1 MRLILSAARFSKE
14 RNEIMTGIIIG
25 ILEQGFIYG
34 IMALGIYISYK
45 ILDFPDLTVDGTF
58 PLGAAIS
65 AALVTAG
72 VNPWLCLLA
81 AAAAGVLAGCI
92 TGILHV
98 KFKIKDLLSGIL
110 VMTGLYSV
118 NYRIVGSPNEFLM
131 SQPSVFDTIKE
142 GSALY
147 EYRYLVILF
156 AIAVIVK
163 ILLDLYLK
171 TKSGFLLKSV
181 GDNEGLVVTLA
192 QNPGK
197 IKIIGLAIANGLVGL
212 AGALYC
218 QRTMQFDISS
228 GTGTMVMGLA
238 AVIIGT
244 TVFKRIK
251 FMKITTGVI
260 FGMIIYKACITLA
273 LSSGLQSSDTKMV
286 VTILFLATMVLNEV
300 MNKSKGGRGN
310 A

>member
-1 MRLILSAARFSKE
+1 MS
-14 RNEIMTGIIIG
+14 GIIIG
-25 ILEQGFIYG
+25 ILEQGLIYG

-58 PLGAAIS
+58 PLGAAVS
-65 AALVTAG
+65 TALVTVG

-81 AAAAGVLAGCI
+81 AVIAGAAAGCI
-92 TGILHV
+92 TGFLHI
-98 KFKIKDLLSGIL
+98 KLKIKDLLSGIL
-110 VMTGLYSV
+110 VMTGLYSI

-131 SQPSVFDTIKE
+131 TQPTIFSSVKQ
-142 GSALY
+142 GSPIFQY
-147 EYRYLVILF
+147 KYLILLLIIT
-156 AIAVIVK
+156 AAVK

-197 IKIIGLAIANGLVGL
+197 IKIIGLAIANALVSL
-212 AGALYC
+212 SGALYC
-218 QRTMQFDISS
+218 QRSMQFDISS

-244 TVFKRIK
+244 TVFKKLK

-260 FGMIIYKACITLA
+260 LGMIVYKACITVA
-273 LSSGLQSSDTKMV
+273 LSSGLQSSDTKLV
-286 VTILFLATMVLNEV
+286 VTILFLATLLLNNVL
-300 MNKSKGGRGN
+300 NKSKGGRKN

>member
-1 MRLILSAARFSKE
+1 MS
-14 RNEIMTGIIIG
+14 GIIIG
-25 ILEQGFIYG
+25 ILEQGLIYG

-58 PLGAAIS
+58 PLGAAVS
-65 AALVTAG
+65 TALVTVG

-81 AAAAGVLAGCI
+81 AVIAGAAAGCI
-92 TGILHV
+92 TGFLHI
-98 KFKIKDLLSGIL
+98 KLKIKDLLSGIL
-110 VMTGLYSV
+110 VMTGLYSI

-131 SQPSVFDTIKE
+131 TQPTIFSSVKQ
-142 GSALY
+142 GSPIFQY
-147 EYRYLVILF
+147 KYIILLLIIT
-156 AIAVIVK
+156 AAVK

-197 IKIIGLAIANGLVGL
+197 IKIIGLAIANALVSL
-212 AGALYC
+212 SGALYC
-218 QRTMQFDISS
+218 QRSMQFDISS

-244 TVFKRIK
+244 TVFKKLK

-260 FGMIIYKACITLA
+260 LGMIVYKACITVA
-273 LSSGLQSSDTKMV
+273 LSSGLQSSDTKLV
-286 VTILFLATMVLNEV
+286 VTILFLATLLLNNVL
-300 MNKSKGGRGN
+300 NKSKGGRKN

>member
-1 MRLILSAARFSKE
+1 MSDIL
-14 RNEIMTGIIIG
+14 IG

-58 PLGAAIS
+58 PLGAAVQT
-65 AALVTAG
+65 ALVTIG

-81 AAAAGVLAGCI
+81 AILAGAI
-92 TGILHV
+92 AGALTGFLHI
-98 KFKIKDLLSGIL
+98 KLKIKDLLSGIL
-110 VMTGLYSV
+110 VMTGLYSI
-118 NYRIVGSPNEFLM
+118 NYRIVGAPNEFLM
-131 SQPSVFDTIKE
+131 GLPTIFNIIPE
-142 GSALY
+142 GNPLY
-147 EYRYLVILF
+147 EYRYLIILLVIT
-156 AIAVIVK
+156 VIVK
-163 ILLDLYLK
+163 LILDLYLK

-197 IKIIGLAIANGLVGL
+197 VKIIGLSIANALVGL

-218 QRTMQFDISS
+218 QRTMQFDIST

-244 TVFKRIK
+244 TVFKK
-251 FMKITTGVI
+251 LSFLKVTTGVLL
-260 FGMIIYKACITLA
+260 GMIIYKACITLA
-273 LSSGLQSSDTKMV
+273 ISSGLQSSDTKLV
-286 VTILFLATMVLNEV
+286 VTVLFLVTLLLN
-300 MNKSKGGRGN
+300 NLLSHTKGGRKN